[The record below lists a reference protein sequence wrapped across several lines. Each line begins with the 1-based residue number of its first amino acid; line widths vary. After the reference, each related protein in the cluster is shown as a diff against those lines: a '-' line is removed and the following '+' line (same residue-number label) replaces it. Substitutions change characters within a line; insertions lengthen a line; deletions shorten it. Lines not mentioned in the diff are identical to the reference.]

1 MRLNNCFSPL
11 LRTVTA
17 GAAGLEVRTRVAG
30 ITLIIPV
37 AVETLKQS
45 ISRQTVTSFCQ
56 DTVCAESAAVQ
67 LVSRSPFVCTVE
79 AV

>member
-1 MRLNNCFSPL
+1 M
-11 LRTVTA
+11 TA
-17 GAAGLEVRTRVAG
+17 GAAGLEVRAGVAG
-30 ITLIIPV
+30 ITLMIPV

-45 ISRQTVTSFCQ
+45 ISRQMVTSFCQ
-56 DTVCAESAAVQ
+56 DTVRRESAAVQ